1 MEDLAKDQYQD
12 GGGSRLENGNKR
24 KRRYSS
30 AQSDESLTKRIATT
44 TTSTI
49 FTGAVE
55 ENKTNNG
62 TGDVLTTKEE
72 RPKADLVAE
81 EFRESDFLL
90 EEFCDEVLYEIFKF
104 LDTWSLMALMK

>member
-1 MEDLAKDQYQD
+1 MDDLENDQCQGD
-12 GGGSRLENGNKR
+12 GGNRPENGIKR

-30 AQSDESLTKRIATT
+30 TQSDDSLTKRIATT
-44 TTSTI
+44 KTSTI

-55 ENKTNNG
+55 NKVNNG
-62 TGDVLTTKEE
+62 TKEGLSTKDD
-72 RPKADLVAE
+72 RPRTDLNAE
-81 EFRESDFLL
+81 KCSETEFLL